1 MHQIGSGVLGPVY
14 RARRSDGGP
23 PGDDRPVALKVFHV
37 NLTPERTI
45 VFGRALQHIVDLA
58 LSHPAVAGPV
68 DAGVADGVPYL
79 AYEYVA
85 GDSLDVSMRSRVP
98 VAAEAAMPCIVQV
111 AEALDAAHG
120 GGLVHGALHM
130 RDVLVTADGSCVV
143 GFGIVD
149 ALDRVGH
156 RCPLRPPYAAPEQ
169 IAEAG
174 WGAAAD
180 RYALAAVAWELLTG
194 SRAAPGDGGTA
205 GRLESV
211 LGAETAA
218 RLTPLFEA
226 GLAADPDR
234 RPPSAGRLADG
245 LAGALAWTGA
255 PAARRG
261 TGGGG
266 GIGTGESQ
274 DGRGPERV
282 QVVEGDP
289 AVAGGGAGPPR
300 GGAVAA
306 AVGGTVMRKRGK
318 RTPWRR
324 KQAEGDWT
332 KQALDLNPPDGRSG
346 TEAGGARAEAP
357 DAAAG
362 EATFDGAGAG
372 TDSID
377 EALDGRAAVDRP
389 DAGGDLDLRTGGDP
403 LADVAEGLHAGLRD
417 GRAGAVADADAED
430 ADLVPEPAAADG
442 YAPISVGELESRVEG
457 GAARPMAAGPAP
469 EAASGLGYGEEAG
482 GDEAGADESAP
493 EGPAGAVSSEAADD
507 GDAGGGAEFDLTPE
521 EAYDYGPEDES
532 EPEDPAGEIF
542 GGGSGEQTSRL
553 PVALVAAIGV
563 AVAVTAFVI
572 GLGWMG
578 GDGGDAADVAE
589 EATPAAPADDSDQAF
604 TEEVVGGAVPDPAAA
619 GADDADA
626 APGGAASP
634 GGGSAGSGR
643 APGTARGTASA
654 APPPVRR
661 PAPVP
666 ASPPPPVAPA
676 PAPTPADGRLLV
688 RSTPPGAEVIVN
700 GEPRGT
706 TPLALAALPHGPY
719 EVEVT
724 LAGYG
729 SRRTQ
734 LVLDA
739 GDPIGAWHADLT
751 AAPAAPGA
759 AGTAPARAPAAG
771 AAPAAAQ
778 VAVGSIR
785 AETRP
790 PGAEVWLDQRLVGE
804 TPASIPDV
812 PAGAHRIEFRLDG
825 YSPWT
830 TTVEVAPETQA
841 RVAASLADAAR

>member
-1 MHQIGSGVLGPVY
+1 MHQLGSGVLGPVY
-14 RARRSDGGP
+14 RARPSRRGP
-23 PGDDRPVALKVFHV
+23 AGDDRPVALKVFQID
-37 NLTPERTI
+37 LAPEQTI
-45 VFGRALQHIVDLA
+45 VFGEALQRIVDVGVP
-58 LSHPAVAGPV
+58 HPAVAAPV
-68 DAGVADGVPYL
+68 GAGVADGMPYL

-85 GDSLDVSMRSRVP
+85 GHSLDAGLRSRAP
-98 VAAEAAMPCIVQV
+98 MAAEAALTCIVQI

-120 GGLVHGALHM
+120 RDLVHGALHL
-130 RDVLVTADGSCVV
+130 RDVLVAPGGACVV
-143 GFGIVD
+143 GFGVVA
-149 ALDRVGH
+149 ALDRVG
-156 RCPLRPPYAAPEQ
+156 RRGPLRPPYAAPEQ
-169 IAEAG
+169 IAGGG

-194 SRAAPGDGGTA
+194 RRAAPAPAAGRTA
-205 GRLESV
+205 GRLEPV
-211 LGAETAA
+211 LGAEAA
-218 RLTPLFEA
+218 GRLTPVFDA
-226 GLAADPDR
+226 ALAADPDR
-234 RPPSAGRLADG
+234 RPRSAGRLADD

-255 PAARRG
+255 AAARRA
-261 TGGGG
+261 GGGSG
-266 GIGTGESQ
+266 GAGTRES
-274 DGRGPERV
+274 GVGWRPER
-282 QVVEGDP
+282 VEGDP
-289 AVAGGGAGPPR
+289 AIAAGGAAPPVGGP
-300 GGAVAA
+300 VAA

-318 RTPWRR
+318 RMPGRR
-324 KQAEGDWT
+324 QQAEVDWT

-346 TEAGGARAEAP
+346 TEAGDPRAD

-362 EATFDGAGAG
+362 EAALDAGGAGVDA
-372 TDSID
+372 ID
-377 EALDGRAAVDRP
+377 EALRGRAAVGDGP
-389 DAGGDLDLRTGGDP
+389 DAGGDIELRTGADP

-417 GRAGAVADADAED
+417 GRGGAVADADLEEAGL
-430 ADLVPEPAAADG
+430 APEPPATDG

-457 GAARPMAAGPAP
+457 GAEGRSLDGEPL
-469 EAASGLGYGEEAG
+469 EAASEPGYGAAGGGGAGGEEA
-482 GDEAGADESAP
+482 AP
-493 EGPAGAVSSEAADD
+493 DGPVEPASEAADD
-507 GDAGGGAEFDLTPE
+507 GVVDGGEDGDEFALTPE
-521 EAYDYGPEDES
+521 ESYDYGPEDES
-532 EPEDPAGEIF
+532 EPDDPAAEIF
-542 GGGSGEQTSRL
+542 GGGSGEPANRL
-553 PVALVAAIGV
+553 PVALVAVIGV

-578 GDGGDAADVAE
+578 GDGGDTAGAG
-589 EATPAAPADDSDQAF
+589 EAPPAVSDDPGGGFS
-604 TEEVVGGAVPDPAAA
+604 EGVVGGAAPEPAAA
-619 GADDADA
+619 GAGDDA
-626 APGGAASP
+626 APVAATSP
-634 GGGSAGSGR
+634 GGEPAGPGGAS
-643 APGTARGTASA
+643 GTARDTAPAVPS
-654 APPPVRR
+654 PVRR

-666 ASPPPPVAPA
+666 APRPPVPPPPPASA

-734 LVLDA
+734 IVLDA

-751 AAPAAPGA
+751 AVPTVAA
-759 AGTAPARAPAAG
+759 AAG
-771 AAPAAAQ
+771 AVPARAPAAAQ

-790 PGAEVWLDQRLVGE
+790 PGAEVWLDERLVGE

-825 YSPWT
+825 YRPWT